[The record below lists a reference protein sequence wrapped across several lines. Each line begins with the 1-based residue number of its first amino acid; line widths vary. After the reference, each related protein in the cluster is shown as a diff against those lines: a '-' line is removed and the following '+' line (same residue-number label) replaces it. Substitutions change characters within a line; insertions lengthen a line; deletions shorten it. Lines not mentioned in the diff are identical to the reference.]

1 MPVTTP
7 VYARIDSNLK
17 EKAEDI
23 LRQLG
28 ITPASAIQMMYSQIV
43 IKRGIPF
50 ELQLPAEKPLELGK
64 MTREELDS
72 ELTKGIDS
80 LNNGQGYSADEVDK
94 ILAEEF
100 DINNTEKS

>member
-1 MPVTTP
+1 MALYHYLGMRTE
-7 VYARIDSNLK
+7 AR
-17 EKAEDI
+17 EK
-23 LRQLG
+23 G
-28 ITPASAIQMMYSQIV
+28 TV
-43 IKRGIPF
+43 KRGIPF

-72 ELTKGIDS
+72 ELTKGINS

-100 DINNTEKS
+100 NI